1 MSILSGL
8 GGIAN
13 GWMKFG
19 VAIAAALWLGGQ
31 ALDRVLP
38 MRVAEKASTELDSRS
53 EMLVSTTS
61 TEQNADEPEK
71 IEEASSAD
79 SNVVP
84 ASATRHVSAPRTLSA
99 VEEIGGEMSSGVKA
113 IAVSPV
119 THTGTAGIVGLLVGL
134 LARPS
139 VDWLKKKRRLA
150 VARKRLSLLEEDY
163 QLLAENGVPSK
174 PASTVAQNAASTSI
188 QLPSPQV

>member
-1 MSILSGL
+1 MSIVTGLSSL
-8 GGIAN
+8 AN

-19 VAIAAALWLGGQ
+19 VAIAAALWMGGQ
-31 ALDRVLP
+31 ALDRILP
-38 MRVAEKASTELDSRS
+38 IRS
-53 EMLVSTTS
+53 ADRENVEISAPGKMLVSTTS
-61 TEQNADEPEK
+61 PEQNTGESDKVEDVASM
-71 IEEASSAD
+71 EAS
-79 SNVVP
+79 VVQ
-84 ASATRHVSAPRTLSA
+84 ASGTQLLSAPKTLSA
-99 VEEIGGEMSSGVKA
+99 VEEISTEMSTGVKA

-119 THTGTAGIVGLLVGL
+119 THTGTAGIVGLMVGL

-139 VDWLKKKRRLA
+139 VDWLKKKRRIA